1 MSYKS
6 AKIYTGSEWVDIAVT
21 TTDVWV
27 RSVRNIT
34 GTTYSLALADAG
46 KSLVFSNSSP
56 ITVTIPLDSGIEF
69 PIGETFLLIQ
79 KGTGQITVTATS
91 GVTLGSLNSNVKS
104 AGTYAE
110 MHLAKIAVDE
120 WVLSGDLTA

>member
-6 AKIYTGSEWVDIAVT
+6 AKVYTGSEWVDLAVT

-27 RSVRNIT
+27 RNVSNIT
-34 GTTYSLALADAG
+34 GTSYTLALADAG
-46 KSLVFSNSSP
+46 KSLVFSNSSAIT
-56 ITVTIPLDSGIEF
+56 ITVPLDSGINF

-91 GVTLGSLNSNVKS
+91 GVTLGSLNSKVKS

-110 MHLAKIAVDE
+110 LHLAKLAVNE

>member
-27 RSVRNIT
+27 RNVRNVT

-46 KSLVFSNSSP
+46 KSLVFSDSSP

-69 PIGETFLLIQ
+69 PIGETFLLVQ

-91 GVTLGSLNSNVKS
+91 GVTLGSLNSKVKS

-110 MHLAKIAVDE
+110 MHLAKIAANE